1 MTMSPDVGTSTN
13 ISSVLNER
21 IYGPDREDAELGKQ
35 LEVKYNTSS
44 WWRPRTPGRATSA
57 SRSPRPTR

>member
-21 IYGPDREDAELGKQ
+21 IYGPDREDAELGK
-35 LEVKYNTSS
+35 
-44 WWRPRTPGRATSA
+44 R
-57 SRSPRPTR
+57 SR